1 MSLVTNSSVGPESAG
16 LPAPS
21 LSSPR
26 HGALRVPDSLQ
37 RQLLAYR
44 GHVWRIKLIEA
55 AAIAI
60 FGIAAAFLIVYGWD
74 RLADTPRVVRTG
86 LLVAAVALMAIVPWF
101 VYRWVWRHRSL
112 EPLARL
118 LSREMPAVGDQL
130 LGVIELTHS
139 DSEQAR
145 SPALCQ
151 AAMNQVAADA
161 AKRDLAHAAPPS
173 RYRVWGGAAAA
184 VVLAS
189 LALAAIYPAASA
201 NAVSRLVMP
210 WKNTPRYT
218 FTRIE
223 PLPHELVL
231 PHGEATTLSIVLAE
245 SSRWQPTTA
254 TLQIGNQPLTQA
266 SLKNGQYQF
275 SLPPQITVD
284 KLSLHVGDMTQ
295 DVTVQPTLRPELSSV
310 MAAVRLPEYLGQNAI
325 RRVDS
330 RGGSVT
336 MVRGSKA
343 VFTAT
348 INRKL
353 ATGQINDREREVAGT
368 TLASDNVAID
378 DVSSLKF
385 KWQDQLGLAGREPF
399 ELTVNAVDDE
409 APTLICDGLPRQAVV
424 LDSETLKFTARAND
438 DFGIRRI
445 GLMWR
450 GLDVGAVEQ
459 PAAGEKPLAAGDFDT
474 PEVEA
479 IGTFSATSLGIEA
492 QPLEVFVWA
501 EDFLPG
507 RNRIY
512 SPPHVLYVLTP
523 DQHAIWMTEQLSKW
537 HRQALDVRDRERQLY
552 EKNKQLREMSAEEL
566 DSAENRREIERQA
579 SAETSNGR
587 RLDRLGQLG
596 DELILAASRNPE
608 IGVGH
613 LERWAEMLQVLKDLS
628 QNRMPSVAD
637 LLDKA
642 SEQPTLADRPLGPS
656 DGIAQAKPTRVS
668 GPQAGENRAG
678 GGGTPNK
685 PFEGKTPPLRNA
697 PSLVDMESSA
707 NSPNEGNAEPGAPKK
722 PSSPSLRFPVTTM
735 MGKSQPKKPEPPK
748 TQQDSMD
755 KAVEEQ
761 ADVLAEFDR
770 LADELNAVLANLEGS
785 TLVKRLKAASRQQNV
800 VAGRLTNQL
809 QPAFGVSR
817 PRMDAS
823 VREELD
829 KLKETEASSVTN
841 VSYIMDDLAAYFE
854 RRRFMRFKAT
864 LDDMKEN
871 DVIGGLRQL
880 STELVSKQGLSVAQA
895 EYWSDAMDRWAEN
908 LVDPACSGS
917 CPGGKSPESLPP
929 SIVLEVLQILEAE
942 VNLRE
947 ETRVAE
953 QAKPAMEEKQRGENV
968 DTLATTQG
976 EIDER
981 VVKVIARIE
990 ELPDARMHFGKEL
1003 NMLAAVDRVMTEA
1016 AGVLQDGDTGEVAIA
1031 CETEAIELLLRSKRI
1046 NPKSG
1051 GGGGSTPGGGGN
1063 GNTVDSAL
1071 ALVGKGRN
1079 EKEVRENRDVGQTTG
1094 ESGAVLPEEFR
1105 RGLDLYFNRIGGS

>member
-1 MSLVTNSSVGPESAG
+1 MSVVTNSPKISGSTSSTSA
-16 LPAPS
+16 S
-21 LSSPR
+21 LSSSQ
-26 HGALRVPDSLQ
+26 HGALRVPDTLQ
-37 RQLLAYR
+37 TQLIAYR
-44 GHVWRIKLIEA
+44 DHVWRIKICEA

-60 FGIAAAFLIVYGWD
+60 VGMAAAFLIVYAWD
-74 RLADTPRVVRTG
+74 RLADTPRLWRTG
-86 LLVAAVALMAIVPWF
+86 LLIFALALLAIVPWF
-101 VYRWVWRHRSL
+101 LYRWVWRNRGL
-112 EPLARL
+112 EALARL
-118 LSREMPAVGDQL
+118 LSQELPAVGDQL
-130 LGVIELTHS
+130 LGVIELTQS

-161 AKRDLAHAAPPS
+161 AGRDLNRATPPS
-173 RYRVWGGAAAA
+173 HYRVWGGAAA
-184 VVLAS
+184 VLVLAS
-189 LALAAIYPAASA
+189 VALAVLYPAASA
-201 NAVSRLVMP
+201 NAMSRLIMP

-218 FTRIE
+218 FTRIV
-223 PLPHELVL
+223 PLPDELVL
-231 PHGEATTLSIVLAE
+231 PHGEATTLPIALAA
-245 SSRWQPTTA
+245 SSRWQPTAA
-254 TLQIGNQPLTQA
+254 TLQIGNQPLSRAT
-266 SLKNGQYQF
+266 LKDGQYHF
-275 SLPPQITVD
+275 NLPPQIASGELT
-284 KLSLHVGDMTQ
+284 LRVGDVTQ
-295 DVTVQPTLRPELSSV
+295 RVRVSPTLRPELASV
-310 MAAVRLPEYLGQNAI
+310 VADVRLPEYLGQTAV

-336 MVRGSKA
+336 MVRGSQA

-348 INRKL
+348 INRNL
-353 ATGQINDREREVAGT
+353 ATGQINESQREVAGA
-368 TLASDNVAID
+368 TLASDNVEID

-385 KWQDQLGLAGREPF
+385 RWQDQLGLAGREPF

-409 APTLICDGLPRQAVV
+409 APSLICDGLPRQAVV

-450 GLDVGAVEQ
+450 GLDVGAVEH
-459 PAAGEKPLAAGDFDT
+459 PAAGEKPLAAGDFET
-474 PEVEA
+474 AEVEA
-479 IGTFSATSLGIEA
+479 MGTFSATSLGIEP
-492 QPLEVFVWA
+492 QPIEVFVWA

-523 DQHAIWMTEQLSKW
+523 DQHAIWMAEQLSKW

-552 EKNKQLREMSAEEL
+552 EKNKQLRELSAEEL
-566 DSAENRREIERQA
+566 GSAENRREIERQA
-579 SAETSNGR
+579 AAETANGR
-587 RLDRLGQLG
+587 RLDRLGELG
-596 DELILAASRNPE
+596 DDLIMSASRNPE

-613 LERWAEMLQVLKDLS
+613 LERWAEMLQVLNDLS
-628 QNRMPSVAD
+628 QHRMPSVAD

-642 SEQPTLADRPLGPS
+642 AEQPTKTAGAEP
-656 DGIAQAKPTRVS
+656 QAKPTSVS
-668 GPQAGENRAG
+668 GPQAGKNLAEG
-678 GGGTPNK
+678 GATAAK
-685 PFEGKTPPLRNA
+685 PYEGKTPPLRNA

-707 NSPNEGNAEPGAPKK
+707 NSPDEGNAEPGAAKK
-722 PSSPSLRFPVTTM
+722 PSSPSLRLPVTTV
-735 MGKSQPKKPEPPK
+735 MGKSQPNKPEPPK
-748 TQQDSMD
+748 TQQDSID
-755 KAVEEQ
+755 KAIEEQ

-800 VAGRLTNQL
+800 IAGRLTDQL

-817 PRMDAS
+817 PSIDAS
-823 VREELD
+823 VSEELD
-829 KLKETEASSVTN
+829 KLKEAEASSVSN

-864 LDDMKEN
+864 LDEMKQA

-880 STELVSKQGLSVAQA
+880 STELVSKQGLSISQA

-953 QAKPAMEEKQRGENV
+953 QAKPATNDEERGVNIE
-968 DTLATTQG
+968 TLADTQS
-976 EIDER
+976 DVNER

-990 ELPDARMHFGKEL
+990 ELPDAEKHFGKEL
-1003 NMLAAVDRVMTEA
+1003 QMLAAVDGVMGDAT
-1016 AGVLQDGDTGEVAIA
+1016 GILKGGDTGALAIA
-1031 CETEAIELLLRSKRI
+1031 AETEAIELLLASKRI
-1046 NPKSG
+1046 NPKGG
-1051 GGGGSTPGGGGN
+1051 GGGGSSPGGGGS

-1105 RGLDLYFNRIGGS
+1105 SGLDQYFNRIGGS

>member
-1 MSLVTNSSVGPESAG
+1 MSVVTNSSVDSAV
-16 LPAPS
+16 LPAPT
-21 LSSPR
+21 LSSPH
-26 HGALRVPDSLQ
+26 HGGLRVPDSLQ
-37 RQLLAYR
+37 HQLLGYR
-44 GHVWRIKLIEA
+44 SHVWRIKIIEA
-55 AAIAI
+55 TAIAI

-74 RLADTPRVVRTG
+74 RLADTPRSVRTG
-86 LLVAAVALMAIVPWF
+86 LLLAAAALMAIVPWF
-101 VYRWVWRHRSL
+101 GYRWVWRHRRL

-118 LSREMPAVGDQL
+118 LSRELPAIGDQL

-151 AAMNQVAADA
+151 AAMNQVADDA
-161 AKRDLAHAAPPS
+161 SGRDLAQAAPPS
-173 RYRVWGGAAAA
+173 HYRLWGGAAAA

-189 LALAAIYPAASA
+189 TALAAIYPAASA
-201 NAVSRLVMP
+201 NAMSRLIMP
-210 WKNTPRYT
+210 WKSTPRYT
-218 FTRIE
+218 FTRID
-223 PLPHELVL
+223 PLPDEVIL
-231 PHGEATTLSIVLAE
+231 PHGETTSLRIVLAD
-245 SSRWQPTTA
+245 SSRWQPATA
-254 TLQIGNQPLTQA
+254 TLRLGNQSMAMANLD
-266 SLKNGQYQF
+266 NGQYLF
-275 SLPPQITVD
+275 NLSPQITPSE
-284 KLSLHVGDMTQ
+284 LTLRVGDVTQ
-295 DVTVQPTLRPELSSV
+295 SVPLTPTLRPELASV
-310 MAAVRLPEYLGQNAI
+310 VAAVRLPDYLGQNAV

-330 RGGSVT
+330 RSGSVT
-336 MVRGSKA
+336 MVRGSMA

-348 INRKL
+348 INRDL
-353 ATGQINDREREVAGT
+353 ATGQINQEQRSVEGA
-368 TLASDNVAID
+368 TLASDNIAID
-378 DVSSLKF
+378 DVSSLQF
-385 KWQDQLGLAGREPF
+385 EWRDQLGLDGREPF

-450 GLDVGAVEQ
+450 GLDVGAVAN
-459 PAAGEKPLAAGDFDT
+459 PASGEKPLAAGDFET

-479 IGTFSATSLGIEA
+479 IGTFSATALGIEA
-492 QPLEVFVWA
+492 QPIEVFVWA

-523 DQHAIWMTEQLSKW
+523 DQHAIWMAEQLSKW

-552 EKNKQLREMSAEEL
+552 ETNKELREMSAGEL
-566 DSAENRREIERQA
+566 DTAENRRAIQRQA

-587 RLDRLGQLG
+587 RLDRLGKLG
-596 DELILAASRNPE
+596 DDLILAASRNPE

-628 QNRMPSVAD
+628 ENRMPSVAD
-637 LLDKA
+637 LLNQA
-642 SEQPTLADRPLGPS
+642 AEQPSMVDRPLRPSEGTAQAEPPGARGPKMGQNRAEGGAAANEPS
-656 DGIAQAKPTRVS
+656 D
-668 GPQAGENRAG
+668 
-678 GGGTPNK
+678 
-685 PFEGKTPPLRNA
+685 GKTPPLRNA

-707 NSPNEGNAEPGAPKK
+707 NSPDQANTEPGPAKK
-722 PSSPSLRFPVTTM
+722 PSSPSLRLPTTTV
-735 MGKSQPKKPEPPK
+735 MGKSQPKKSDPPK
-748 TQQDSMD
+748 NQQDSLNQ
-755 KAVEEQ
+755 AVQEQ
-761 ADVLAEFDR
+761 AGLLAEFDR

-800 VAGRLTNQL
+800 VAGRLTDQL

-817 PRMDAS
+817 PSMDVS
-823 VREELD
+823 VREELE
-829 KLKETEASSVTN
+829 KLKETEETSVAN
-841 VSYIMDDLAAYFE
+841 VSYIMDDLSAYFE

-864 LDDMKEN
+864 LDEMKQA

-880 STELVSKQGLSVAQA
+880 STELVTKQGLSVAQA
-895 EYWSDAMDRWAEN
+895 EYWADTMDRWAEN

-953 QAKPAMEEKQRGENV
+953 QAKPAMKRAQRDENV
-968 DTLATTQG
+968 DALANTQR
-976 EIDER
+976 DVNER
-981 VVKVIARIE
+981 VVQVIARIE
-990 ELPDARMHFGKEL
+990 ELADARKHFGKEL
-1003 NMLAAVDRVMTEA
+1003 SMLAAVERVMGEA
-1016 AGVLQDGDTGEVAIA
+1016 TSILKSGDTGSLAIA
-1031 CETEAIELLLRSKRI
+1031 AETEAIELLLRSKRI

-1051 GGGGSTPGGGGN
+1051 GGGGSSPGGGGS

-1079 EKEVRENRDVGQTTG
+1079 DKEVREHRDVGQTTG

>member
-1 MSLVTNSSVGPESAG
+1 MSDVTNSSVDPK
-16 LPAPS
+16 PATSPPPS
-21 LSSPR
+21 LSSPH
-26 HGALRVPDSLQ
+26 HGSLRVPDSLQ
-37 RQLLAYR
+37 QQLLAYR
-44 GHVWRIKLIEA
+44 SHVWRIKLVEA
-55 AAIAI
+55 VAIAV
-60 FGIAAAFLIVYGWD
+60 FGIAAAFLVVYGWD
-74 RLADTPRVVRTG
+74 RLADTPRAIRTG
-86 LLVAAVALMAIVPWF
+86 LLIAAVALMAIVPWF
-101 VYRWVWRHRSL
+101 LYRWVWRNRGL

-118 LSREMPAVGDQL
+118 LSGELPAVGDQL

-151 AAMNQVAADA
+151 AAMNQVAEDA
-161 AKRDLAHAAPPS
+161 AGRDLTQAAPRS
-173 RYRVWGGAAAA
+173 RYRTWGVAAA
-184 VVLAS
+184 VVVLAGIT
-189 LALAAIYPAASA
+189 LAAIYPAASA
-201 NAVSRLVMP
+201 NAMSRLTMP
-210 WKNTPRYT
+210 WKDTPRYT

-223 PLPHELVL
+223 PLPNQLVL
-231 PHGEATTLSIVLAE
+231 PHGEATTLPIALAAAT
-245 SSRWQPTTA
+245 RWQPSTA
-254 TLQIGNQPLTQA
+254 TLQIGDQPITQA
-266 SLKNGQYQF
+266 ELKDGQYHF
-275 SLPPQITVD
+275 NLPPQITPD
-284 KLSLHVGDMTQ
+284 QLTLHVGDVTQ
-295 DVTVQPTLRPELSSV
+295 SVTVEPTLRPELASV
-310 MAAVRLPEYLGQNAI
+310 MAAVRLPEYLGQNDV
-325 RRVDS
+325 RNVDS

-336 MVRGSKA
+336 MVRGSQA

-348 INRKL
+348 INRDL
-353 ATGQINDREREVAGT
+353 DSGQINDQQRQVAGA
-368 TLASDNVAID
+368 TLASDSVAID

-424 LDSETLKFTARAND
+424 LDSETIKFTARAND

-450 GLDVGAVEQ
+450 GLDVGAVEH
-459 PAAGEKPLAAGDFDT
+459 PASGEKPLAAGDFET

-479 IGTFSATSLGIEA
+479 LGTFCATTLGIEP
-492 QPLEVFVWA
+492 QPIEVFVWA

-507 RNRIY
+507 RKRIY

-552 EKNKQLREMSAEEL
+552 EKNKELRELSSEEL
-566 DSAENRREIERQA
+566 DTAENRRAIERQA

-587 RLDRLGQLG
+587 RLDRLGKLG
-596 DELILAASRNPE
+596 DDLVLAASRNPE

-613 LERWAEMLQVLKDLS
+613 LERWAEMLQVLNDLS

-637 LLDKA
+637 LLNNA
-642 SEQPTLADRPLGPS
+642 AEQPSQVAAAP
-656 DGIAQAKPTRVS
+656 AQAKPNSVS
-668 GPQAGENRAG
+668 GPKAGQNRAG
-678 GGGTPNK
+678 GGGKGSK

-707 NSPNEGNAEPGAPKK
+707 NSPDEGGGEPGPAKK
-722 PSSPSLRFPVTTM
+722 PSSPSLRLPVTTV
-735 MGKSQPKKPEPPK
+735 MGKSQPNKDEPPQN
-748 TQQDSMD
+748 QQDSMD

-785 TLVKRLKAASRQQNV
+785 TLVKRLKAESRQQNV
-800 VAGRLTNQL
+800 VAGRLTEQL

-817 PRMDAS
+817 PKIDVP

-829 KLKETEASSVTN
+829 KLTETEATSATN
-841 VSYIMDDLAAYFE
+841 VSYIMDDLAAYFQ

-864 LDDMKEN
+864 LDEMKQA
-871 DVIGGLRQL
+871 DVIGGLREL
-880 STELVSKQGLSVAQA
+880 SSEITKKQGLSVAQA

-953 QAKPAMEEKQRGENV
+953 QAKPAMEEKDRAESV
-968 DTLATTQG
+968 DTLATTQA
-976 EIDER
+976 EVDER

-990 ELPDARMHFGKEL
+990 ELPDAHKHFGKEL
-1003 NMLAAVDRVMTEA
+1003 NMLAAVDRVMAEA
-1016 AGVLQDGDTGEVAIA
+1016 AGILQDGDTGAMAIA
-1031 CETEAIELLLRSKRI
+1031 AETEAIELLLRSKRI
-1046 NPKSG
+1046 NPKGG
-1051 GGGGSTPGGGGN
+1051 GGGGSSPGGGGS
-1063 GNTVDSAL
+1063 GNTTDSAL

-1079 EKEVRENRDVGQTTG
+1079 VKEVRENRDVGQTTG